1 MGNTWV
7 NKEAWTNRNIKED
20 KCMNVIVLTSYIL
33 CAPPVFAN
41 IAIQTDVLE
50 GGDLQQL

>member
-1 MGNTWV
+1 
-7 NKEAWTNRNIKED
+7 
-20 KCMNVIVLTSYIL
+20 MNVIVLTSYIL

-41 IAIQTDVLE
+41 AIQTDVLE